1 MSDRP
6 NPCIPK
12 DGPIAATTACGL
24 SEFTTGAGTQSM
36 DLIRIFGG
44 IALVIFVLYHW
55 TNWRERCREY
65 PNYLAH
71 PAPPNGPPAADRR
84 HFTRLWRRYHGGY
97 LDYSLPHPGKKGD
110 VLSLGAYIRSRE
122 LGEAATMPAPQSSDR
137 RSP

>member
-6 NPCIPK
+6 SPCIPQG
-12 DGPIAATTACGL
+12 GPIAATTACSL
-24 SEFTTGAGTQSM
+24 SEFTTGAGTQNM

-44 IALVIFVLYHW
+44 IAVAIFVLYHW

-71 PAPPNGPPAADRR
+71 PAPPNASPAADRR
-84 HFTRLWRRYHGGY
+84 HFTRLWRGYHGGY
-97 LDYSLPHPGKKGD
+97 LDYSLPHPGRKGD

-122 LGEAATMPAPQSSDR
+122 LREAATMPVGQPSDR
-137 RSP
+137 HSP